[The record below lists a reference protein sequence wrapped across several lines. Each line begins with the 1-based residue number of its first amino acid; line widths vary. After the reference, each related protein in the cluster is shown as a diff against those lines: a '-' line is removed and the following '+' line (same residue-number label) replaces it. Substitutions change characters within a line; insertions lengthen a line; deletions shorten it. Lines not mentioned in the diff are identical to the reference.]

1 MKKLLLAV
9 TFILSTLAAVSVQ
22 AQTYLTNT
30 TLSSAVTATQT
41 TVTVASATNVAAG
54 GALFIDH
61 EVMSVQSVSGTTVTV
76 TRVQR
81 PQAHAASAVVYVVT
95 AAQRPFVL
103 LTHNGARRMGQCS
116 TSTSS
121 TPSVALASIRFLP
134 LIDIDTGDFYNCRR
148 NGASGSWV
156 WNVTNVQAL
165 NGEAGSVP
173 TAWP

>member
-1 MKKLLLAV
+1 MKKLLFVLA
-9 TFILSTLAAVSVQ
+9 FILSFAAVPLQ

-30 TLSSAVTATQT
+30 TLSASITATQT
-41 TVTVASATNVAAG
+41 TLTVASATNIAAG

-61 EVMSVQSVSGTTVTV
+61 EVMSVVSVSGTTITV
-76 TRVQR
+76 TRTQR
-81 PQAHAASAVVYVVT
+81 PQAHASSAVVYVATV
-95 AAQRPFVL
+95 AQRPFVL
-103 LTHNGARRMGQCS
+103 LTHDGARRMGQCS

-121 TPSVALASIRFLP
+121 TPATALASIRYLP